1 LETILE
7 GSRDYFWY
15 PSPEVTKN
23 AHLTRFMEANGVSDF
38 SSLLKRSTDDVAW
51 FTEALLDYLDIRFY
65 QNYSRILDLSKGP
78 EWPQWCV
85 DGKMNIVHNCL
96 DKRIGTPSENETA
109 LDWEGESGEMRKMT
123 YGQLFRKVN
132 QTANALR
139 SLGIGKGDPVGL
151 FMPMIPEIAI
161 ALLAIAKVGG
171 VILPLFS
178 GYGAGAVAT
187 RLGDAGAKAIFTA
200 DGFTRRGRPVEMK
213 PVVDEAATLVPTLQH
228 VIIVDYSGIAYSSSP
243 GRDHRWSELVDTQPE
258 LAETEITSAEDTLM
272 LIYTSGTSGR
282 PKGTI
287 HTHCGF
293 PIKASQDMAFGTD
306 VHPGETIYWVTD
318 MGWMMGPWELFGALL
333 LGAAF
338 FMYDGA
344 PDYPSPDRLWSI
356 VDRHR
361 IHKLGI
367 SPTLIRA
374 LIPYGDDQFSGKDLS
389 SLRLLSLT
397 GEPCNPE
404 PWRWLFEKVGN
415 NRLPIINY
423 SGGTEISG
431 GILMSNPLLPM
442 KPCSFNAPCPGMAV
456 DVFDEHGRSIINQVG
471 ELVVKTPWIGMTR
484 GFWKDPDRYLE
495 TYWSHWPGIW
505 VHGDW
510 AAIDREGQWYVLG
523 RSDDTIKVAGKRL
536 GPAEVESILVE
547 HPAVLESAAVG
558 IPHPIKG
565 SQMVI
570 FAVLKPGFES
580 TNQLRQE
587 LIDRVTADLGKAL
600 APHELFFVD
609 DLPKTRNAKVMRR
622 MVRSTYLEMDPG
634 DRSSLVNPESLESIR
649 HAR

>member
-1 LETILE
+1 METILD

-15 PSPEVTKN
+15 PTPEIANN
-23 AHLTRFMEANGVSDF
+23 AHLFHFMQANGLSDF
-38 SSLLKRSTDDVAW
+38 YSLLNRSTEDVPW
-51 FTEALLDYLDIRFY
+51 FTRALLEYLDIRFY
-65 QNYSRILDLSKGP
+65 QPYSRVLDLSRGP

-96 DKRIGTPSENETA
+96 DKRIGTPSENQLA
-109 LDWEGESGEMRKMT
+109 MDWESESGGTRRMT
-123 YGQLFRKVN
+123 YGELFRKVN
-132 QTANALR
+132 QAANALR
-139 SLGIGKGDPVGL
+139 SLGISKGDPVGL

-171 VILPLFS
+171 IILPLFS

-187 RLGDAGAKAIFTA
+187 RLADAGAKAVFTA

-213 PVVDEAATLVPTLQH
+213 AVVDEAASTVPTLQH
-228 VIIVDYSGIAYSSSP
+228 VIIVDYSALPYPLIP
-243 GRDHRWSELVDTQPE
+243 GRDHRWRDLVECQSDQSDTE
-258 LAETEITSAEDTLM
+258 VTAAEDTLM
-272 LIYTSGTSGR
+272 LIYTSGTTGR

-318 MGWMMGPWELFGALL
+318 MGWMMGPWELFGALV

-344 PDYPSPDRLWSI
+344 PDYPAPDRLWSM
-356 VDRHR
+356 VERHN

-374 LIPYGDDQFSGKDLS
+374 LIPYGDEQFSGKDLS

-404 PWRWLFEKVGN
+404 PWRWLFEKVGHS
-415 NRLPIINY
+415 RLPIINY

-456 DVFDEHGRSIINQVG
+456 DVLDEHGHSLVDQVG
-471 ELVVKTPWIGMTR
+471 ELVIKTPWIGMTR
-484 GFWKDPDRYLE
+484 GFWKDPERYLE
-495 TYWSHWPGIW
+495 TYWSHWPGVW

-510 AAIDREGQWYVLG
+510 AAVDQEGQWYVFG
-523 RSDDTIKVAGKRL
+523 RSDDTIKIAGKRL

-547 HPAVLESAAVG
+547 HPAVLESAAIGV
-558 IPHPIKG
+558 PDPIKG
-565 SQMVI
+565 NRMVI
-570 FAVLKPGFES
+570 FVVLKPGFQPS
-580 TNQLRQE
+580 DPLRSE
-587 LIDRVTADLGKAL
+587 LIDKVINDLGKAL
-600 APHELFFVD
+600 APHRLFFVE

-634 DRSSLVNPESLESIR
+634 DRSSLVNPESLESIQ
-649 HAR
+649 HAH